1 MSGVDAVMATNKLR
15 KRSRLRSFFSGKSLK
30 RRKKLPGG
38 AQSESSAEES
48 ASESELLSSSSA
60 AAAAAG
66 SGSAI
71 SQLARAARTAQA
83 SDVDTLGRGPDQP
96 DQGEEEG
103 GGAGAAHSGT
113 GDADSESAGQEEG
126 RRARGRRRGGVII
139 AETAA
144 VASPSGRKVEMREV
158 TDSRFLLEQ
167 RNAQVRLAQEK
178 ADAEAEEA
186 KEKEAQMV

>member
-48 ASESELLSSSSA
+48 ASESELLSSSA

-186 KEKEAQMV
+186 KEKQAQMV